1 MSEVG
6 IGIAGIVALFLLC
19 SSGIE
24 IGFAMAVIGVL
35 GFAYLMSFSAA
46 VNMMAKDFFDIFSS
60 YNLTVVPLFMFM
72 GQVAFSSG
80 IAKKLYGTAH
90 KFLGHLPGGLA
101 MATVGGATLFKA
113 VCGSAPATS
122 ATFAS
127 LAVPEMDRYGYDKRL
142 SAGVVATVG
151 TLGYLIPPSSALILI
166 GIITEQSIG
175 KLFVAGI
182 FPGLILAALFLLVI
196 YFWCEWNPSIGP
208 RSQRFTW
215 KERAGSLREVVW
227 PVVIFLVIIGG
238 LMGGLFTPTEAGSV
252 GTFAVLVLV
261 LVRRGLSFAQFK
273 KAVSDSIRPTAMIL
287 ILISGSTVFGHFLA
301 MTQMPTLVSDWVTG
315 FRLPPWIVMSL
326 IMLVYLAGGSIVDDL
341 AFMFLATPIFYPVG
355 VKLGYDPIWFG
366 IVIGLTVGIGVVI
379 PPVAVCVFLVKNI
392 TNLPFNV
399 IYKGVYP
406 FLAALVAVVILL
418 FIFPQIATYLPSVL
432 YKK

>member
-1 MSEVG
+1 MSDVG
-6 IGIAGIVALFLLC
+6 VGIAGIVALFLLC

-35 GFAYLMSFSAA
+35 GFAYLVSFGSA

-80 IAKKLYGTAH
+80 IARKLYDTAH

-113 VCGSAPATS
+113 VCGSAPATT

-142 SAGVVATVG
+142 STGVVATVG

-175 KLFVAGI
+175 KLFVAGF

-196 YFWCEWNPSIGP
+196 YVWCRINPSIGP

-215 KERAGSLREVVW
+215 KERAISLRAVVW

-261 LVRRGLSFAQFK
+261 LLRRGLSFAQFK
-273 KAVSDSIRPTAMIL
+273 KAVSDSIKPTAMIL
-287 ILISGSTVFGHFLA
+287 ILIAGSTVFGHFLA

-315 FRLPPWIVMSL
+315 LSLPRWIVMSL

-341 AFMFLATPIFYPVG
+341 AFMFLATPIFYPLG

-366 IVIGLTVGIGVVI
+366 IMIGLTVGIGVVI
-379 PPVAVCVFLVKNI
+379 PPVAVCVFLVRKI
-392 TNLPFNV
+392 TDVPFNV
-399 IYKGVYP
+399 IYQGVYP

-418 FIFPQIATYLPSVL
+418 FIFPQIATYLPSVF
-432 YKK
+432 YKN

>member
-1 MSEVG
+1 MSDVG
-6 IGIAGIVALFLLC
+6 VGIAGIVALFLLC

-35 GFAYLMSFSAA
+35 GFAYLVSVGSA

-80 IAKKLYGTAH
+80 IARKLYDTAH

-113 VCGSAPATS
+113 VCGSAPATT

-142 SAGVVATVG
+142 STGVVATVG

-175 KLFVAGI
+175 KLFVAGF

-196 YFWCEWNPSIGP
+196 YVWCRLNPSIGP

-215 KERAGSLREVVW
+215 KERAISLRAVVW

-261 LVRRGLSFAQFK
+261 LLRRGLSFAQFK
-273 KAVSDSIRPTAMIL
+273 KAVSDSIKPTAMIL
-287 ILISGSTVFGHFLA
+287 ILIAGSTVFGHFLA

-315 FRLPPWIVMSL
+315 LSLPRWIVMSL

-341 AFMFLATPIFYPVG
+341 AFMFLATPIFYPLG

-366 IVIGLTVGIGVVI
+366 IMIGLTVGIGVVI
-379 PPVAVCVFLVKNI
+379 PPVAVCVFLVRKI
-392 TNLPFNV
+392 TDVPFNV
-399 IYKGVYP
+399 IYQGVYP

-418 FIFPQIATYLPSVL
+418 FIFPQIATYLPSVF
-432 YKK
+432 YKN